1 MNSTA
6 RTKITRSESGA
17 GVDATRRPGQIDA
30 NVSDPGPLPAK
41 IRPLC
46 VDLDGTILRGDSFW
60 EQVFALARRNPL
72 LVFRLLALTP
82 RGKASVK
89 EFLAGLPMPEW
100 SSFNVDEK
108 LVAWLRTERAAGRPV
123 HLVTGAHRTAAQLA
137 AKNLDC
143 FDAVHSTTAN
153 LNLTSTR
160 KAALLRVLHGAGG
173 FDYAGNS
180 SADLAVWQESQ
191 LAIACH
197 ARPATIDRLRA
208 AHPNVEVRDPLPS
221 TVQTIVRQ
229 LRPHQWVKNLLVF
242 LPLILA
248 HRIGDLA
255 AWTTSTLAFVAF
267 CCLASSAYC
276 LNDLLDLPADRAH
289 STKRRRP
296 LPSGDLAPVAAVALA
311 LGLPIVSF
319 ALAAFLPWGFA
330 VALGLY
336 GVGTLAYSFAVKRH
350 AGVDVILLTALYTIR
365 ILAGGLAASIYVS
378 QWLLAFS
385 IFFFLS
391 LSLLKRHGEIL
402 LAADSSTGDI
412 PGRGYASGDLRLV
425 GLLGRASGWVS
436 VLVLV
441 LYLNGEAVTRLYR
454 MPALLWL
461 LGPLLLYWFHRIWKY
476 SAQGK
481 IPGDPIPF
489 VFTDPVSYAVA
500 AVTGLL
506 LAVATTVS
514 T

>member
-1 MNSTA
+1 M
-6 RTKITRSESGA
+6 SEPGA
-17 GVDATRRPGQIDA
+17 P
-30 NVSDPGPLPAK
+30 PAK

-60 EQVFALARRNPL
+60 EQVFALARQSPL
-72 LVFRLLALTP
+72 LVLRLLALTP

-89 EFLAGLPMPEW
+89 AHLAELPMPEW

-108 LVAWLRTERAAGRPV
+108 LVAWLRTERATGRPV
-123 HLVTGAHRTAAQLA
+123 HLVTGAHRAVAHLA
-137 AKNLDC
+137 RENLDC
-143 FDAVHSTTAN
+143 FDAVHCTTAD

-160 KAALLRVLHGAGG
+160 KAALLCELHGAGG

-180 SADLAVWQESQ
+180 SADLAVWQQSH

-197 ARPATIDRLRA
+197 ARPETIDRLHA
-208 AHPNVEVRDPLPS
+208 AHPRVEVRDALPS
-221 TVQTIVRQ
+221 TALTILRQ

-248 HRIGDLA
+248 HRLGDLA
-255 AWTTSTLAFVAF
+255 AWTTSTMAFAAF

-276 LNDLLDLPADRAH
+276 LNDLLDLSADRAH
-289 STKRRRP
+289 PSKRRRP
-296 LPSGDLAPVAAVALA
+296 LPSGELAPVAAVALA
-311 LGLPIVSF
+311 LGLPVISF
-319 ALAAFLPWGFA
+319 AIAAFLPWGFA

-336 GVGTLAYSFAVKRH
+336 GIGTLAYSLSVKRR
-350 AGVDVILLTALYTIR
+350 AGVDVILLTALYTLR
-365 ILAGGLAASIYVS
+365 ILAGGLAAGIYVS

-402 LAADSSTGDI
+402 LAVDSSTGGI

-454 MPALLWL
+454 MPSLLWL

-489 VFTDPVSYAVA
+489 VFTDPVSYVVA

-506 LAVATTVS
+506 LAVATMVS

>member
-1 MNSTA
+1 M
-6 RTKITRSESGA
+6 KITRSESGV
-17 GVDATRRPGQIDA
+17 GVDATRRPGPSDA
-30 NVSDPGPLPAK
+30 NVSDFAAPPAK

-60 EQVFALARRNPL
+60 EQVFALARRDPL
-72 LVFRLLALTP
+72 LVLRLLVLSR

-89 EFLAGLPMPEW
+89 EHLAGLPMPEW
-100 SSFNVDEK
+100 SSFNTDEK
-108 LVAWLRTERAAGRPV
+108 LVAWLRTERATGRPV
-123 HLVTGAHRTAAQLA
+123 HLVTGAHRTAAELA
-137 AKNLDC
+137 AKNLNC
-143 FDAVHSTTAN
+143 FDAVHCTTAD

-160 KAALLRVLHGAGG
+160 KATLLRELHGAAG

-180 SADLAVWQESQ
+180 SADLAVWQESH

-197 ARPATIDRLRA
+197 ARPSTIERLRA
-208 AHPNVEVRDPLPS
+208 AHPQTEVRDPLPP
-221 TVQTIVRQ
+221 TVPTILRQ

-248 HRIGDLA
+248 HRLADVA
-255 AWTTSTLAFVAF
+255 AWTTSTLAFAAF

-276 LNDLLDLPADRAH
+276 LNDLLDLTADRAH
-289 STKRRRP
+289 PTKRHRP

-311 LGLPIVSF
+311 LGLPILSF
-319 ALAAFLPWGFA
+319 AIAAFLPWGFT
-330 VALGLY
+330 VALSLY
-336 GVGTLAYSFAVKRH
+336 GVGTLAYSLSVKRR
-350 AGVDVILLTALYTIR
+350 AGADVVLLTALYTIR
-365 ILAGGLAASIYVS
+365 ILAGGLAAGIYVS
-378 QWLLAFS
+378 QWLLTFS

-391 LSLLKRHGEIL
+391 LSLLKRHSEIL
-402 LAADSSTGDI
+402 LAADSSTGGI

-461 LGPLLLYWFHRIWKY
+461 LGPLLLYWFHRIWKH

-506 LAVATTVS
+506 LAIATMVS
-514 T
+514 A